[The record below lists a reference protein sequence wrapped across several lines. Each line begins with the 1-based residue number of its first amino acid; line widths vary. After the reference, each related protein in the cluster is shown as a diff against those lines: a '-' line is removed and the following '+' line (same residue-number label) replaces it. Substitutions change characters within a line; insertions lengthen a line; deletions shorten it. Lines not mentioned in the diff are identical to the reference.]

1 MDNLNGIVAFVRTAE
16 TLSFVAAGRKLGIS
30 ASAVGKTIA
39 RLERSLGVR
48 LFHRTT
54 RRVTLTEEGRHFH
67 ERCHRILE
75 ELRDAEA
82 TLSASAQTPRGRLR
96 VSLPVIGYRFLLP
109 VLPAF
114 SARYPDIELDLDFND
129 RLVDVVEGGFDAVIR
144 SGQLSDSSLMSRRLG
159 PFRFVLCASPD
170 YLARAGVPRGLAD
183 LAAHE
188 GVRYRFP
195 TTGKLQP
202 WSLLPDGGEP
212 PNLRCAM
219 TCNNMEALRG
229 AVIAGFGIG
238 FMPDFLARDALAA
251 GSLVE
256 VLERIR
262 SRRDSSRSCGRRA
275 ASYRPSCA
283 CSSTSCASTCSRR
296 LETCRHAGTPA
307 LRRDVSRCLACRR
320 AWPPGTRPG
329 SRRRHRDR
337 RACGW

>member
-1 MDNLNGIVAFVRTAE
+1 M
-16 TLSFVAAGRKLGIS
+16 
-30 ASAVGKTIA
+30 
-39 RLERSLGVR
+39 
-48 LFHRTT
+48 
-54 RRVTLTEEGRHFH
+54 
-67 ERCHRILE
+67 
-75 ELRDAEA
+75 
-82 TLSASAQTPRGRLR
+82 
-96 VSLPVIGYRFLLP
+96 SLPVIGYRFLLP

-256 VLERIR
+256 VLEPHSIAPGQF
-262 SRRDSSRSCGRRA
+262 SILWPSSRQLSPKLRVFVDFMCEH
-275 ASYRPSCA
+275 
-283 CSSTSCASTCSRR
+283 
-296 LETCRHAGTPA
+296 LFPA
-307 LRRDVSRCLACRR
+307 
-320 AWPPGTRPG
+320 P
-329 SRRRHRDR
+329 
-337 RACGW
+337 

>member
-16 TLSFVAAGRKLGIS
+16 TLSFVAAGRTLGIS

-39 RLERSLGVR
+39 KLERSLGVR

-256 VLERIR
+256 VLEPHSIAPGQF
-262 SRRDSSRSCGRRA
+262 SILWPSSRQLSPKLRVFVDFMCEH
-275 ASYRPSCA
+275 
-283 CSSTSCASTCSRR
+283 
-296 LETCRHAGTPA
+296 LFPA
-307 LRRDVSRCLACRR
+307 
-320 AWPPGTRPG
+320 P
-329 SRRRHRDR
+329 
-337 RACGW
+337 

>member
-256 VLERIR
+256 VLEPHSIAPGQF
-262 SRRDSSRSCGRRA
+262 SILWPSSRQLSPKLRVFVDFMCE
-275 ASYRPSCA
+275 Y
-283 CSSTSCASTCSRR
+283 
-296 LETCRHAGTPA
+296 LFPA
-307 LRRDVSRCLACRR
+307 
-320 AWPPGTRPG
+320 P
-329 SRRRHRDR
+329 
-337 RACGW
+337 